1 MQMSNEYPITSRNK
15 VKRVPQRGSYDK
27 DTLYEVLDAGF
38 ICHAG
43 FVVEGQPF
51 VIPTI
56 YGREENR
63 LYFHG
68 ASTSRMLVNLKQG
81 IPVCITVTHLDGL
94 VLARSAFHHSMN
106 YRSAMVFGTATE
118 VSDEEKEH
126 ALFVVSEHIM
136 KGRWDEV
143 RGPNSKELKATS
155 VLALEIDQAS
165 SKIRTGPP
173 KDEAEDYQLDIWAG
187 VVPLKLVTEP
197 PINDDELKSDLS
209 PSENVLSYSI

>member
-1 MQMSNEYPITSRNK
+1 MSKEYPITDRNK
-15 VKRVPQRGSYDK
+15 VKRVPQRGSYDE
-27 DTLYEVLDAGF
+27 DTLYEILDASF

-43 FVVEGQPF
+43 LVIDRQPF
-51 VIPTI
+51 VIPTL
-56 YGREENR
+56 YGREDNR

-68 ASTSRMLVNLKQG
+68 ATTSRMLVNLKKG

-106 YRSAMVFGTATE
+106 YRSAMVYGTPKE
-118 VSDEEKEH
+118 VAIEEKEH
-126 ALFVVSEHIM
+126 ALFVVSENIM

-143 RGPNSKELKATS
+143 RGPNTKELKATT
-155 VLALEIDQAS
+155 VLATEIDQAS

-173 KDEAEDYQLDIWAG
+173 KDEPEDYALDIWAG
-187 VVPLKLVTEP
+187 VVPLRMTTEL
-197 PINDDELKSDLS
+197 PISDEELKAGLN